1 MPEPHRDKPPIG
13 PTGADDRRHW
23 LRRLGQWFQPMLSAI
38 LGGTVGLASTLWAM
52 GLATPLILTTTIAGG
67 LAGLVLAEIIR
78 RRQFHSPEMFQ
89 ARRVSDEFPVAVVEL
104 GPSGNIRHCNR
115 TFRETFGLHTT
126 AEWKQ
131 ASLDRLVAPGELE
144 IARKRYRRILAEGKS
159 LGPREYR
166 LLDGNGEEFIAIV
179 NTRPLMRRRRCVAA
193 RTTIT
198 RLSGRAMTSEEMQNL
213 LSQTQS
219 ILRNIQAAVFLK
231 DRQGRYSL
239 VNEAFTTLFG
249 VRESDVAGK
258 TDEEVFS
265 PSQAAVHREED
276 RRIFETGQPL
286 RKERAMRCD
295 SGEVCH
301 LAISLAPVTDAH
313 GEVIGLVGAAF
324 DVTARKRAEQVAR
337 EAYERAERASSEL
350 AIRAEQLD
358 EARRATL
365 NIVDDLERREHALRE
380 ANEFQRKLLATA
392 AGAMFTVGPDRRI
405 TMVNQAFCDI
415 TGFCEEEVLGESCN
429 ILQGDKCTQHC
440 RLYDTSRTEPIRHAQ
455 CTILRKD
462 GTPVTILKSADYVRD
477 AQGNPVGG
485 IESFVDVTQLVEA
498 KQLAEDASRAKSD
511 FLAKMSHEIRTP
523 MNGIIGMTEMVLDT
537 PLTPEQRERLSTVQN
552 SADSLLKIINDILD
566 FSKIEAGKFSLD
578 CVEFS
583 LHSTLSQLL
592 SELRA
597 KTAENNIELICD
609 IEKDLPVRLGGDPV
623 RLQQVL
629 LNLLGNAIKFTE
641 DGEVIIRITEAEPL
655 DQDGR
660 VQLHFEVE
668 DTGIGIAPENVG
680 RIFDAFEQ
688 ADGSTTRRFG
698 GTGLGLS
705 VSAQLVALMGG
716 RIWLESQLE
725 EGTTFHF
732 TANFDVAEDPRGD
745 PLLMQ
750 ACVLAD
756 RNVLIVEDNPV
767 LQAVLGRTLGVW
779 DMDSRVVS
787 SVDELNRLLEN
798 PDGWQPDLI
807 LLDSDL
813 DHQDGLEALRCL
825 RDSCENLSPVV
836 VMLATTRSGGD
847 ALRCESYGASCIC
860 KPFCYRDLLTGLLE
874 AAGVPVIQPAA
885 ERPPDP
891 SEEDVTE
898 GLRIL
903 LAEDNAVNQK
913 VACHLLEKWGH
924 SVQIAAN
931 GREAV
936 LAVET
941 GEFDVVLMDVQMP
954 EVSGLEATERIR
966 RNEESTDLHLPIVA
980 MTAHAMKGDR
990 ERCLQAGMDDYVSK
1004 PIQPEELRAAL
1015 QRVAGPH
1022 ERRSSGD
1029 ADAPDAGSG
1038 AERIDQRIFNVE
1050 RAAHRAGDCREL
1062 LLDIVCV
1069 FVDTCPELMTTI
1081 RRNLACGDVESL
1093 ATAAQSLKSAAGS
1106 IAADDVTDSALAL
1119 EQAAKKGDTIG
1130 ALRIAERLEDKVGRL
1145 RRMLKQFLK
1154 ECNRCE
1160 S

>member
-13 PTGADDRRHW
+13 PTGADARWHW
-23 LRRLGQWFQPMLSAI
+23 LRRLGQWFQPMLAAI
-38 LGGTVGLASTLWAM
+38 LGGTVGPAATLWAM

-67 LAGLVLAEIIR
+67 LAGLIVAELVR
-78 RRQFHSPEMFQ
+78 RRQFHSPEVFH
-89 ARRVSDEFPVAVVEL
+89 ARRVSDEFPVAVVEFDR
-104 GPSGNIRHCNR
+104 GGNIRHCNR
-115 TFRETFGLHTT
+115 TFRETFGLHTP
-126 AEWKQ
+126 AEWKI
-131 ASLDRLVAPGELE
+131 ASADDLVAEE
-144 IARKRYRRILAEGKS
+144 HRRIASKRFTQIVAEARS

-166 LLDGNGEEFIAIV
+166 MLDGEGEEFIAIV
-179 NTRPLMRRRRCVAA
+179 NTYPLMRARRCVGA
-193 RTTIT
+193 RSTIA
-198 RLSGRAMTSEEMQNL
+198 RLSGRAMTSEEMQTL

-239 VNEAFTTLFG
+239 VNEAFATLFD
-249 VRESDVAGK
+249 VCESDVVGK
-258 TDEEVFS
+258 TDEEIFS
-265 PSQAAVHREED
+265 PSQAAMHREED
-276 RRIFETGQPL
+276 RRIFETAQPL

-301 LAISLAPVTDAH
+301 LAISLAPVTDAR

-324 DVTARKRAEQVAR
+324 DVTARKRAEEVAR
-337 EAYERAERASSEL
+337 EAYERAERVSSEL
-350 AIRAEQLD
+350 AVRAEQLD

-392 AGAMFTVGPDRRI
+392 AGAMFTVDPDRRI

-415 TGFCEEEVLGESCN
+415 TGFSEQEVLGETCH
-429 ILQGDKCTQHC
+429 ILQGDRCTEHC
-440 RLYDTSRTEPIRHAQ
+440 RLLDAGRTEPLRHVQ

-498 KQLAEDASRAKSD
+498 KQIAEDASRAKSD

-537 PLTPEQRERLSTVQN
+537 PLTPEQRERLSTVRN

-583 LHSTLSQLL
+583 LHSALSQLL

-597 KTAENNIELICD
+597 KAAENNIELICD
-609 IEKDLPVRLGGDPV
+609 IDKTLPIRLGGDPV

-629 LNLLGNAIKFTE
+629 LNLLGNAIKFTQ
-641 DGEVIIRITEAEPL
+641 DGQVTIRITEAEPI
-655 DQDGR
+655 DREGR

-716 RIWLESQLE
+716 RIWLESQID

-732 TANFDVAEDPRGD
+732 TANFDVAQDPRGD

-750 ACVLAD
+750 ACVLEG
-756 RNVLIVEDNPV
+756 RSVLIVEDNPA
-767 LQAVLGRTLGVW
+767 LQAVLDRTLGEW
-779 DMDSRVVS
+779 DMDRRVVS
-787 SVDELNRLLEN
+787 SVDEVRRLLDDR
-798 PDGWQPDLI
+798 DGWQPDLI

-825 RDSCENLSPVV
+825 RDTHEHLSPVV
-836 VMLATTRSGGD
+836 VMLATTRGAGD
-847 ALRCESYGASCIC
+847 ALRCESYGACCIN
-860 KPFCYRDLLTGLLE
+860 KPFCYRDLLSGLLE
-874 AAGVPVIQPAA
+874 AAGVPAIQPVV

-891 SEEDVTE
+891 GEEAVIE

-924 SVQIAAN
+924 TVQIAAN

-941 GEFDVVLMDVQMP
+941 CEFDVVLMDVQMP
-954 EVSGLEATERIR
+954 EVSGLEATAAIR
-966 RNEESTDLHLPIVA
+966 KNEESTGLHLPIVA

-1004 PIQPEELRAAL
+1004 PIQPAELRAAL

-1022 ERRSSGD
+1022 EGTSSGD
-1029 ADAPDAGSG
+1029 AAAPDAGG
-1038 AERIDQRIFNVE
+1038 VERIDQRVFNVE

-1062 LLDIVCV
+1062 LLDIVSV
-1069 FVDTCPELMTTI
+1069 FVDTCPELMTAI

-1145 RRMLKQFLK
+1145 RRVLKQFLK